1 MTYKL
6 AGFKPPCRL
15 FHRNGMGWLG
25 GNFKTHFST
34 IPPVVSYIIK
44 LRHRGLRLGAYSQ
57 YQQGLSDKV
66 TYLRDVEKRT
76 FLDISQVLILDGYK
90 SPRGFN
96 LGAESVFSIYKKR
109 KIRDAR
115 LHSPPAIEIVEIKI
129 K

>member
-1 MTYKL
+1 
-6 AGFKPPCRL
+6 
-15 FHRNGMGWLG
+15 MGWLG
-25 GNFKTHFST
+25 GNSETHFLT
-34 IPPVVSYIIK
+34 IPPVVSYIVR

-57 YQQGLSDKV
+57 YQQELSDKV
-66 TYLRDVEKRT
+66 ICLRDVEKRT

-115 LHSPPAIEIVEIKI
+115 LHSPPAIEIVMVKI

>member
-1 MTYKL
+1 
-6 AGFKPPCRL
+6 
-15 FHRNGMGWLG
+15 MGWLG
-25 GNFKTHFST
+25 GNFETHFST

>member
-1 MTYKL
+1 MS
-6 AGFKPPCRL
+6 
-15 FHRNGMGWLG
+15 WLG
-25 GNFKTHFST
+25 GNFETHFST

-109 KIRDAR
+109 KIRDNR
-115 LHSPPAIEIVEIKI
+115 LYSPPAIEIIEIKL
-129 K
+129 